1 MNATIERPTE
11 AATACMVA
19 QIALDA
25 VHLLASTGH
34 TVVSAASGS
43 DAGARPWVAISVAEV
58 VDATGWLFGAESRN
72 VATAAGGMTAMV
84 DGEWRGVSLSIS
96 VGTQLPTTRPTSL
109 VETYELAALLV
120 RALAGRDLVVD
131 YVTASHHTYPWGDV
145 GSLSVQVDHPDDVAS
160 YLGGLDRVAY
170 DVADAARYYFTGQWR
185 GASLHVGPLAE

>member
-25 VHLLASTGH
+25 VQLLVSTGH

-72 VATAAGGMTAMV
+72 VTTTGGGPTTMV
-84 DGEWRGVSLSIS
+84 DGAWRGVSLSVS
-96 VGTQLPTTRPTSL
+96 VGAELPTTRPTSL

-120 RALAGRDLVVD
+120 RTLAGRGFVVD

-145 GSLSVQVDHPDDVAS
+145 GSLSVQVDHPEDAAAF
-160 YLGGLDRVAY
+160 LGGLDRIDY
-170 DVADAARYYFTGQWR
+170 DAADAPRYYFTGQWQ
-185 GASLHVGPLAE
+185 GVSLHVGPLAE